1 MAEGVQYSASQQFT
15 SLRHYSE
22 GAVDLF
28 SRVVRDPSGT
38 LTEGAMFA
46 SSAARVLA
54 PASEPMSPVMQ
65 GRTLSLEFDLLSVPL
80 ADLKAA
86 GKSVGGTL
94 NDAFL
99 AVVSGGLQRYHARHG
114 APIPD
119 VRVNMPVNMRT
130 DGNSEGNSWVPARF
144 LIPIDIDDPRDRMKV
159 LSPLLRNARSEP
171 ALPISDF
178 VMRRLVQL
186 PRGMMTKV
194 AGGLMKGT
202 DVAATNVPGP
212 PIPVFMAGT
221 EVLAFVPFAPK
232 GGAALNVALM
242 SYNGTVFLGVNIDTG
257 AIRDPEVLMVCL
269 QEALDEVV
277 AVGASRSD
285 TGSNQQPAKKHKDSH
300 SPKKSKAKSK
310 GKAKKS

>member
-1 MAEGVQYSASQQFT
+1 
-15 SLRHYSE
+15 
-22 GAVDLF
+22 
-28 SRVVRDPSGT
+28 
-38 LTEGAMFA
+38 
-46 SSAARVLA
+46 
-54 PASEPMSPVMQ
+54 
-65 GRTLSLEFDLLSVPL
+65 
-80 ADLKAA
+80 
-86 GKSVGGTL
+86 
-94 NDAFL
+94 
-99 AVVSGGLQRYHARHG
+99 
-114 APIPD
+114 
-119 VRVNMPVNMRT
+119 
-130 DGNSEGNSWVPARF
+130 
-144 LIPIDIDDPRDRMKV
+144 
-159 LSPLLRNARSEP
+159 
-171 ALPISDF
+171 
-178 VMRRLVQL
+178 
-186 PRGMMTKV
+186 MTKV